1 MTWNLADAGPG
12 YGGFCCIPG
21 SHKSHYQLRQSIA
34 TSGAA
39 LNATH
44 GVLGKTQNATIK
56 TLYSA
61 SVDQGLDLG
70 DGVTVSPNRVDFAFD
85 VWNVVDQL
93 RIITLAN

>member
-1 MTWNLADAGPG
+1 MPGLAMADFAV
-12 YGGFCCIPG
+12 
-21 SHKSHYQLRQSIA
+21 YQAVTRA
-34 TSGAA
+34 TTSGAA

-44 GVLGKTQNATIK
+44 GVLGKTQNVRIK

>member
-1 MTWNLADAGPG
+1 MPGLAMADFAV
-12 YGGFCCIPG
+12 
-21 SHKSHYQLRQSIA
+21 YQAVTRA
-34 TSGAA
+34 TTSGAA

-44 GVLGKTQNATIK
+44 GVLGKTQNVRIK

-85 VWNVVDQL
+85 IWNVVDQL

>member
-1 MTWNLADAGPG
+1 MPGLAMADFAV
-12 YGGFCCIPG
+12 
-21 SHKSHYQLRQSIA
+21 YQAVTRA
-34 TSGAA
+34 TTSGAA

-61 SVDQGLDLG
+61 SVDQGLDPG